1 MPVAE
6 ENERRAMAASELV
19 YPLAFP
25 KSVTHKC
32 EICGK
37 TATRMCSRCRVTFY
51 CSEEHQ
57 TTDSAGIHEKICSS
71 LASLRSKQTFLS
83 SEEERVDRDR
93 EIRERKL
100 HLTDVT
106 RMIGEKHV
114 SSTRTRTPTRLDR
127 SHSTCRSFKI
137 TSRRPFQQ
145 LWHRSSWPSRF
156 TVHAASSSFRPI

>member
-37 TATRMCSRCRVTFY
+37 TATRMCSKCRVTYY

-57 TTDSAGIHEKICSS
+57 TADSVGIHEKICSS
-71 LASLRSKQTFLS
+71 LASLRSKQTFLP
-83 SEEERVDRDR
+83 SEEERVERDR

-114 SSTRTRTPTRLDR
+114 SSTPPLPDHP
-127 SHSTCRSFKI
+127 HSTCRSFKI
-137 TSRRPFQQ
+137 TSKRPFQQ
-145 LWHRSSWPSRF
+145 RWRRSSWPSRF